1 MIALS
6 IFSSRILKHV
16 FISIILVQAPYFY
29 KNSTSIGMR
38 VRVSLRCPF
47 YCCRV
52 IMCND
57 FRTFHSWT
65 HKIIVLYPDAIFQD
79 FYLFEVCKLF
89 VFCFYFRKQLF
100 TMVPRNSNSQNIW
113 KDTRDG
119 VFCGKR
125 ELRTIFLLVVMWN
138 ISEQLFSR
146 TASGCCLKH
155 FVGHIAMISKYFTI
169 LINLK

>member
-1 MIALS
+1 MIALL

-29 KNSTSIGMR
+29 KNSTSTGMR

-52 IMCND
+52 IMCNH

-89 VFCFYFRKQLF
+89 VFVFIFESSCSLWFRGIAIRKIF
-100 TMVPRNSNSQNIW
+100 EKTPVMGSFVVKENSVQF
-113 KDTRDG
+113 
-119 VFCGKR
+119 FC
-125 ELRTIFLLVVMWN
+125 W
-138 ISEQLFSR
+138 
-146 TASGCCLKH
+146 
-155 FVGHIAMISKYFTI
+155 
-169 LINLK
+169 